1 MKAKVITYSQLMG
14 MHICLWKILVVPNWK
29 RRAETVS
36 AIFEA
41 AGLKLIKMKVF
52 VPTSEGMDVKY
63 IKYQRHS

>member
-14 MHICLWKILVVPNWK
+14 MHICLWKIPVPNWN

-63 IKYQRHS
+63 IKC